1 MKKKDGNGFIDPATV
16 AWDNFQ
22 KTGKVSYY
30 LLYKKLSER

>member
-1 MKKKDGNGFIDPATV
+1 MKKDGEKFVDPAKI

-22 KTGKVSYY
+22 ETGKVSYY

>member
-1 MKKKDGNGFIDPATV
+1 MKKDGRNEFIDPATV